1 MAADGDQH
9 LVGGEAGFG
18 AFGVAHAHR
27 AVVALA
33 EHAVA
38 QVQFDAELAQGV
50 GHRAGQLLVI
60 GRQDA

>member
-18 AFGVAHAHR
+18 TFGIAHAHR
-27 AVVALA
+27 SIVALT